1 MDKQLRR
8 YLNDHLAGARGAI
21 KVLDHLVASQAEE
34 AAGEFYRHLKSQ
46 VEADHHKLQHLL
58 ASAGLDQ
65 SMPIQLA
72 GAVTAR
78 AGRLK
83 LMWEGFEPGELGLF
97 EALEMLALGIQGK
110 RLLWVILG
118 NIAPAFP
125 EWSEINFAELE
136 LAAIRQRDAVEARR
150 IEAGRA
156 ALIDPER
163 LATPGEA

>member
-8 YLNDHLAGARGAI
+8 YLNDHLAGAGGAI
-21 KVLDHLVASQAEE
+21 KVLDRLVQEE
-34 AAGEFYRHLKSQ
+34 TSGEDFYRHLKSQ
-46 VEADHHKLQHLL
+46 VEEDQHKLQHLL
-58 ASAGLDQ
+58 TSAGLDR
-65 SMPIQLA
+65 SAPTRLA
-72 GAVTAR
+72 GAVTAQ

-110 RLLWVILG
+110 RLLWVILDE
-118 NIAPAFP
+118 IAPAFP
-125 EWSEINFAELE
+125 EWSGMNFAELE
-136 LAAIRQRDAVEARR
+136 LAAIRQRDAVEERR

-163 LATPGEA
+163 RATPREA